1 MNLGQPSHI
10 LLLVIVF
17 AVLFGAK
24 RLPDSAKSIAQSL
37 KIFKNE
43 MNSDKDNQ
51 KSINKPEEDKN
62 ESDK

>member
-24 RLPDSAKSIAQSL
+24 KLPDSAKSIAQSL